1 MQIKI
6 EKKEEECDRKT
17 YCKREREKRLVERDG
32 ADRAVYHLVKS
43 IDIYHAKFTMVKRNH
58 LYLI

>member
-1 MQIKI
+1 MI
-6 EKKEEECDRKT
+6 ERHTARE
-17 YCKREREKRLVERDG
+17 REREKRVVERDG

-58 LYLI
+58 LSLI